1 MVRMIF
7 TVTAAIA
14 LGSAI
19 GLALRA
25 PATGPALHQQTA
37 TVATATVTSSP
48 KEEPA
53 PASKEAPNDALPDKP
68 EIHFYGDRV
77 TIRFGKFKIDF

>member
-1 MVRMIF
+1 MARIIF
-7 TVTAAIA
+7 TVTVAIA
-14 LGSAI
+14 LGSVI

-25 PATGPALHQQTA
+25 PATGPAPHQQAA
-37 TVATATVTSSP
+37 TVASAAV

-53 PASKEAPNDALPDKP
+53 PASKEAPDDASPDKP
-68 EIHFYGDRV
+68 EIHFYGDQV